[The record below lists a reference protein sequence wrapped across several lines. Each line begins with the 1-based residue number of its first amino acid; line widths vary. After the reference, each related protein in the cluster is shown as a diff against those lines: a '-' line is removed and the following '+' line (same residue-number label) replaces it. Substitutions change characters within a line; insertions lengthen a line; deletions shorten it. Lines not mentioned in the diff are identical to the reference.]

1 MRADLRLFVRRAAEW
16 AQSPVGR
23 GVAEALRG
31 AFADPELKVLIGGLM
46 RARSQGPKALLRRA
60 QRRGELSPRAD
71 LSMALT
77 VVAGALS
84 QRINV
89 ERAPVTPGFVRR
101 LVDLVIDGLAK
112 A

>member
-1 MRADLRLFVRRAAEW
+1 MRGQTQVLVNT
-16 AQSPVGR
+16 
-23 GVAEALRG
+23 
-31 AFADPELKVLIGGLM
+31 PEIELWPGGLL
-46 RARSQGPKALLRRA
+46 RARSKGPLTLLRRA

-89 ERAPVTPGFVRR
+89 ERAPVTPAFVRR
-101 LVDLVIDGLAK
+101 LVDLVVDGLARS
-112 A
+112 